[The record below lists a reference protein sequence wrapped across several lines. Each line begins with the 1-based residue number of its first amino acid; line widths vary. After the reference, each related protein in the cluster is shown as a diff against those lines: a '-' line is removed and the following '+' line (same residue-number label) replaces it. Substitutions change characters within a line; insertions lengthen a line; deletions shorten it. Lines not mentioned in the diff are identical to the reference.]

1 MAGRTPIPVARAMR
15 EISSNL
21 DLARRQ
27 QRITVELLAARANLS
42 VPTVRK
48 MLNEGTGSF
57 ENFLRIAR
65 LLGFLDGVV
74 EATSPLNTGIGRIRA
89 EQDVPKRVRL
99 S

>member
-1 MAGRTPIPVARAMR
+1 MRA
-15 EISSNL
+15 ISSNL

-27 QRITVELLAARANLS
+27 QRITVELLANRANLS

-48 MLNEGTGSF
+48 MLNEGSGSF

-74 EATSPLNTGIGRIRA
+74 EATDPLRTGIGRIRA
-89 EQDVPKRVRL
+89 EEDVPKRVRL
-99 S
+99 N